1 MNPLAPWNQNGL
13 TCKVGPL
20 ITGLILAICYP
31 SDTRCDQ
38 GEAFERVEPG
48 RKLSFPAD
56 HGSHPGFKIE
66 WWYVTGHLR
75 DRQKKRR
82 FGYQATFFRFAGAEQ
97 PPSIQPSESDS
108 GDWFLAHM
116 ALSDLQNKR
125 FLHQERLNRSPLAS
139 ATPNHLALRH
149 GNWTFERTEDSQ
161 GECFKLKGTIL
172 SEAAFEFDLRPSKP
186 ITLFGDQGY
195 SKKGEGPN
203 AASYYMTFTR
213 MKTSGTLQCAER
225 NLSVEGESWMDHEV
239 SSNQLG
245 EGQVGW
251 DWISIR
257 FHNGRDLMAYRMRT
271 EAGKADPASTLAW
284 VDPEG
289 TLTQQALSDDMW
301 QPVRFW
307 RSPETLI
314 TYPVEWELHL
324 PSSKGSAKESYRV
337 VPLFDGQEM
346 IGRISGVTY
355 WEGACEI
362 RDASNQVVGEAY
374 MELAGYDGH
383 RLSEALN
390 AEARLPEAE

>member
-1 MNPLAPWNQNGL
+1 
-13 TCKVGPL
+13 
-20 ITGLILAICYP
+20 
-31 SDTRCDQ
+31 
-38 GEAFERVEPG
+38 
-48 RKLSFPAD
+48 
-56 HGSHPGFKIE
+56 
-66 WWYVTGHLR
+66 
-75 DRQKKRR
+75 
-82 FGYQATFFRFAGAEQ
+82 
-97 PPSIQPSESDS
+97 
-108 GDWFLAHM
+108 M
-116 ALSDLQNKR
+116 ALLDLQNKR

-139 ATPNHLALRH
+139 ATPNNLALRH

-213 MKTSGTLQCAER
+213 MKTSGTLQCAEG